1 MRFLFA
7 CGGTGGHINPALAVA
22 RLVKEKRPDSEILF
36 IGAEGGMETRLVP
49 SAGFEIKTIKVSSIS
64 RKLTLSA
71 LLGNIDA
78 IKKLMISKRAVS
90 KIIKEFNPDVVLGT
104 GGYVCYPTL
113 RTAAK
118 LKIPTV
124 IHEANA
130 FPGLATRALATSVDR
145 VLLNFESGRNLL
157 PEGVSCEVCGNPI
170 REDILMYNREDAR
183 RELGIDKP
191 LLVSFW
197 GSLGAREM
205 NVHTAELMHLEMQ
218 DNCEFSHIHASGK
231 FGYEWMPKLLAE
243 KGVSANGECGIWL
256 REYIDDMP
264 RVLAAADVV
273 MCRGG
278 AGTLSEICARGVP
291 AIIIPSPNVTDNH
304 QFKNAMELSNIGGA
318 RVIAEE
324 DVTPERLLKEVRELL
339 SDKDLRESMSKKLIS
354 SAVLDASER
363 IYSEMIK
370 IAKSR

>member
-71 LLGNIDA
+71 LFGNIDA

-90 KIIKEFNPDVVLGT
+90 KIIKEFQPDVVLGT

-113 RTAAK
+113 HTAAK
-118 LKIPTV
+118 MKIPTV

-145 VLLNFESGRNLL
+145 VLLNFESSRNLL
-157 PEGVSCEVCGNPI
+157 PGGASCEVCGNPI

-183 RELGIDKP
+183 RELGIRKP

-205 NVHTAELMHLEMQ
+205 NLHTAELMHLEMQ
-218 DNCEFSHIHASGK
+218 GECGFSHIHASGK

-243 KGVSANGECGIWL
+243 KGVSANGERGIWL

-339 SDKDLRESMSKKLIS
+339 SDKEMREDMSKKLIS